1 MSVDE
6 RQSLAARLE
15 RGELRRA
22 EVRALGRA
30 LAELHAKAPRAKPTG
45 VPDLAVERTL
55 AESVHE
61 LLAVVEQRAE
71 IGHVLALERFAHAF
85 VLAHAR
91 TLNARARRGSVRE
104 GLGDV
109 ADDLALLVMDLA
121 ARGDARYARYARS
134 LVAGYREAGG
144 EPGDDALIAFYA
156 AHRALVRAKA
166 ELVRAAQHPSKSA
179 AHGHHSALARDL
191 LGLAERFAWQA
202 RLPLAIVVCGVPA
215 GGTSQVAEAL
225 AELSGLAHLSAGTGR
240 APPAGGD
247 LLAHASLGRRAARHV
262 ATHRGAIIQAALAPR
277 SDRDAFRSAFG
288 DGAPLLFVEC
298 QDAGGE
304 RPPWEP
310 LDEVAPQ
317 AHLALRSD
325 RPVDDV
331 TADLLALLDQRIG
344 LLQPPVAEPAAPCRR
359 GVSRGSSA

>member
-15 RGELRRA
+15 CGELRLA
-22 EVRALGRA
+22 EVRALGGA
-30 LAELHAKAPRAKPTG
+30 LAVLHAKAPCAKPPG

-55 AESVHE
+55 TESVHE

-91 TLNARARRGSVRE
+91 TLNARARHGSVRE

-121 ARGDARYARYARS
+121 ARGRARYTRS

-166 ELVRAAQHPSKSA
+166 ELVLAAQHPSKSA

-215 GGTSQVAEAL
+215 RGASHVAEAL

-262 ATHRGAIIQAALAPR
+262 ATHRGAIIEAALAAR
-277 SDRDAFRSAFG
+277 ADRDAFRWAFG

-304 RPPWEP
+304 RPRWAP

-325 RPVDDV
+325 RPIDDV

-344 LLQPPVAEPAAPCRR
+344 LLQPPIAEPAAP
-359 GVSRGSSA
+359 